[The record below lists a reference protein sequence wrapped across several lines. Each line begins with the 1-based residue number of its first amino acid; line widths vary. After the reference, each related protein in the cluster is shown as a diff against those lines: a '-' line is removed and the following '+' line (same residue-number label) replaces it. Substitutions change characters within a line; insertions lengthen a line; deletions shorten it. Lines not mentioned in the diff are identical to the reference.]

1 MKQESLA
8 KIRSLL
14 LQWGRDN
21 FRYYPWR
28 ETKDPYKI
36 LIAEI
41 LLHRTRAD
49 QVVPLYQKFIIRFPT
64 IRSILEADIDEIKEL
79 LASAGLFWRIDLIYR
94 MAQVIE
100 SDFNGRIPENK
111 QDLLSLP
118 GVGNYI
124 ASAIRC
130 FAWNHPEILVDT
142 NTVRITGR
150 IFGTEVNDGSRRQ
163 RQFLQ
168 KMEELLDR
176 ENPVHFNFAL
186 LDLGSKICLS
196 REPLCEKCPVSSLCK
211 SAFQKKV

>member
-1 MKQESLA
+1 MERENLA

-64 IRSILEADIDEIKEL
+64 IRAIVEADIDEIKEL

-100 SDFNGRIPENK
+100 SDFNGKIPQDK

-150 IFGTEVNDGSRRQ
+150 IFGINVNHGSRRQ
-163 RQFLQ
+163 EKFLL

-176 ENPVHFNFAL
+176 ENPADFNFAI

-196 REPLCEKCPVSSLCK
+196 RKTLCEKCPISSFCE
-211 SAFQKKV
+211 SAFQKK